1 MYPGLIFWW
10 TKNHRQQDSGGQSG
24 AWAGCGA
31 GAGAGIGV
39 STSGPSWSSQP
50 ERQSAAGDGC
60 GDGIGGTFGVRRP
73 LRFLAF
79 KLQLTDPQVAEL
91 ARILN
96 ELKTERAQ
104 ADVDDR
110 RALAGLADAVAGG
123 TFEEAQAAQAA
134 AHRVAGTQ
142 RLQDMVVKALGRI
155 HALLNPEQRANLAYL
170 IRTGTLTL

>member
-10 TKNHRQQDSGGQSG
+10 TNKQRQQETAGQRG
-24 AWAGCGA
+24 LWAGCGTAAAVPGWSGQA
-31 GAGAGIGV
+31 G
-39 STSGPSWSSQP
+39 S
-50 ERQSAAGDGC
+50 QSAAADGC
-60 GDGIGGTFGVRRP
+60 GEGVGGSFGVRRP
-73 LRFLAF
+73 LRFLAY
-79 KLQLTDPQVAEL
+79 KLQLTDPQVADL

-123 TFEEAQAAQAA
+123 TFEEAQATSAA
-134 AHRVAGTQ
+134 TLRVAGTQ
-142 RLQDMVVKALGRI
+142 RLQEMVVKSLGRI
-155 HALLNPEQRANLAYL
+155 HALLNSEQRATLAYL